1 MPHLTQSGAKFLHKV
16 KKSPTLDDSEL
27 DQQQQQQEQET
38 LRPDPRLRL
47 VHHSTPDTSRLSGL
61 SETPSPAQFV
71 RNIGNQTKPKRKLSI
86 VREKVERIQHDDDS
100 DYKYGFMKRNPDA
113 KYGFGYYPSESYT
126 VVETAKLCTSST
138 SHIYSLS
145 ALNKGDTVFKLMP
158 EDTYENLQ
166 RNNWGSASLQRRPSK
181 IGGERQTL
189 EKTSMV

>member
-1 MPHLTQSGAKFLHKV
+1 MLA
-16 KKSPTLDDSEL
+16 
-27 DQQQQQQEQET
+27 
-38 LRPDPRLRL
+38 
-47 VHHSTPDTSRLSGL
+47 SRLSAL

-100 DYKYGFMKRNPDA
+100 DYKYGFMKQNPDA
-113 KYGFGYYPSESYT
+113 KYGFGFFPSENYT

-181 IGGERQTL
+181 IGGERQTM
-189 EKTSMV
+189 EKTSMVRDVLSRRSMSILDDKENIPENKQQNSLNNTKSVFRC